1 VRGLRA
7 RRRREVS
14 LAARVGGMAARQ
26 RGREEWARR
35 SREAAL
41 LERALRL
48 GPSSSQAA
56 AKSSEGGKE
65 WDDGGDEQWQGQ
77 VAGAHSA
84 HLLRA
89 SAALEHA
96 GAGGAVSP
104 WPELIEETQA
114 EDTDDPPGGTAR
126 PRQSER
132 VSESGLP
139 REAAADEEKD
149 EWEEEDEEEEEEDAL
164 FLAAAMNSGTHGTS
178 GGADGGGGTTAA
190 TAAIGFT
197 IRQLEVRAAGWDIY
211 WVAVAGC
218 LRTPRLNAPAL
229 LRRSP
234 VVGGARAAGGR
245 AEPLAGAG
253 PRQQQHA
260 PVAAA
265 ASDA

>member
-1 VRGLRA
+1 MRGLRA

-56 AKSSEGGKE
+56 AESSEGGKE
-65 WDDGGDEQWQGQ
+65 WGDGGDEQWQGQ
-77 VAGAHSA
+77 VAQAHSA

-89 SAALEHA
+89 SAKLEHA
-96 GAGGAVSP
+96 GAGGAASP

-114 EDTDDPPGGTAR
+114 EDTDDPPGGGTAR

-139 REAAADEEKD
+139 REAVADEEK
-149 EWEEEDEEEEEEDAL
+149 EEEEEEEEDAL
-164 FLAAAMNSGTHGTS
+164 FLAAAMNSVTHGTG

-197 IRQLEVRAAGWDIY
+197 IRQLEVCAAGWVGSPWLGACAHRDSMQ
-211 WVAVAGC
+211 WRFCVV
-218 LRTPRLNAPAL
+218 PRWY
-229 LRRSP
+229 
-234 VVGGARAAGGR
+234 GAGGDNGIAKIQKR
-245 AEPLAGAG
+245 REISVGFYYDRSHYLP
-253 PRQQQHA
+253 PH
-260 PVAAA
+260 P
-265 ASDA
+265 